1 MISAIDMRT
10 STGTSPFGVFQN
22 CGFENVMW
30 RGTVDIPEYA
40 FSGNSL
46 LKEVNVI
53 PRTPIRIG
61 NYAFSGCT
69 DLRSVYID
77 NRVTDIGET
86 AFANIWGQGLT
97 ITVQGRPGRIPGAPW
112 GANNAQIKWE

>member
-1 MISAIDMRT
+1 M
-10 STGTSPFGVFQN
+10 
-22 CGFENVMW
+22 
-30 RGTVDIPEYA
+30 DIPEYA

-53 PRTPIRIG
+53 PRKPIHIG
-61 NYAFSGCT
+61 SYAFSGCT

-77 NRVTDIGET
+77 NRITDISET
-86 AFANIWGQGLT
+86 AFANIWEQGLT